1 MTVIDLGERRDVP
14 PPVDPGPGRTVRRW
28 VPALVALLCL
38 AVLTAAA
45 PRPAPPP
52 GAVIPA
58 RPDADVAVAGDLLL
72 VVDRTGPDA
81 ASGPGPAPRVAAY
94 QLPSGRPLWQLPLT
108 GPVSPVPVVRVGDV
122 VVLVMPEEPAGPQ
135 VVGLA
140 AADGAVRWRVDG
152 QLYGATPAGNLLV
165 WGVAGAGPGTPALRS
180 VEAATGT
187 VRWALRLSPE
197 ALHWS
202 ARDGRVTLLTVL
214 DGRRLELRD
223 PDSGALRHAAALPAT
238 AEPPE
243 VLGVTDDLVLVSEG
257 PGVLSAYD
265 TAALR
270 RRWSVP
276 RGPSARAYAFGCGV
290 VICVEDGGRGMRL
303 LDPATG
309 SARWR
314 ADDWPLLTPLGDRLL
329 AAGYP
334 RGGVAEHV
342 LLDAATGR
350 PVRELGRW
358 QLGDL
363 APWKDRA
370 ILHRRQRDGRVLI
383 ARLDGR
389 GDGVRVL
396 AALHGV
402 VGACGAYGSFV
413 LCRREGGAYGVWEL
427 PG

>member
-14 PPVDPGPGRTVRRW
+14 PPADPRPGRAVRPW
-28 VPALVALLCL
+28 APALVALLCL

-45 PRPAPPP
+45 PRPAQPP

-72 VVDRTGPDA
+72 VVDSTGPGA
-81 ASGPGPAPRVAAY
+81 ASGPGPERRVAAHH
-94 QLPSGRPLWQLPLT
+94 LPSGRPLWHLPLA
-108 GPVSPVPVVRVGDV
+108 GPVSPFPARVGDV
-122 VVLVMPEEPAGPQ
+122 VALTMPEGETGTQ

-165 WGVAGAGPGTPALRS
+165 WGVTGAGPGAPELRS
-180 VEAATGT
+180 VDAATGT
-187 VRWALRLSPE
+187 ARWALRLPLE
-197 ALHWS
+197 TLHRS
-202 ARDGRVTLLTVL
+202 TRDGRVTLLTVL
-214 DGRRLELRD
+214 DGGRLELRD
-223 PDSGALRHAAALPAT
+223 PDSGDLRHAAALPAT

-290 VICVEDGGRGMRL
+290 VICVEDGGRGLRL

-314 ADDWPLLTPLGDRLL
+314 ADDWPLLTPVGDRLL

-334 RGGVAEHV
+334 HGGVADHA

-363 APWKDRA
+363 ALWEDRA
-370 ILHRRQRDGRVLI
+370 TLHRRQRDGRVLI
-383 ARLDGR
+383 GRLDER
-389 GDGVRVL
+389 GDGVRVV

-402 VGACGAYGSFV
+402 VGTCGSYGSLV
-413 LCRREGGAYGVWEL
+413 ICRREGGAYGVWDL

>member
-1 MTVIDLGERRDVP
+1 MTVIDLGERREVP
-14 PPVDPGPGRTVRRW
+14 PPAGPGPGRAVRRW
-28 VPALVALLCL
+28 APALVALLCL

-45 PRPAPPP
+45 PQAAHPP
-52 GAVIPA
+52 GAVVPA
-58 RPDADVAVAGDLLL
+58 RPDADVVVAGDLLL
-72 VVDRTGPDA
+72 VVDRTGPGVA
-81 ASGPGPAPRVAAY
+81 PGPGPAPRVAAH
-94 QLPSGRPLWQLPLT
+94 QLPSGRPLWHLPLT
-108 GPVSPVPVVRVGDV
+108 GPVSPFPVVRVGDV
-122 VVLVMPEEPAGPQ
+122 VVLGMPEEPAGPQ

-152 QLYGATPAGNLLV
+152 RLDGATPAGNLLV
-165 WGVAGAGPGTPALRS
+165 WGTAGTRPGAPVLRS
-180 VEAATGT
+180 VDAASGA
-187 VRWALRLSPE
+187 VRWTRRLPPG

-202 ARDGRVTLLTVL
+202 TRDGRVTLLTVL
-214 DGRRLELRD
+214 DGGRLELRD
-223 PDSGALRHAAALPAT
+223 PDSGDVLHAAALPA
-238 AEPPE
+238 AAGPPE
-243 VLGVTDDLVLVSEG
+243 VLGVTDDVVLVSEG
-257 PGVLSAYD
+257 PAVLSAYD

-276 RGPSARAYAFGCGV
+276 RGPSARPYAFGCGV
-290 VICVEDGGRGMRL
+290 VICVGDGGRLRL

-314 ADDWPLLTPLGDRLL
+314 ADDWPLLTPVGDRLL

-334 RGGVAEHV
+334 RGGAAEHV

-363 APWKDRA
+363 APWEDPA
-370 ILHRRQRDGRVLI
+370 VLHRRQRDGRVLV
-383 ARLDGR
+383 ARLDER
-389 GDGVRVL
+389 GDGIRVL

-402 VGACGAYGSFV
+402 VGACGAYGSLV

>member
-14 PPVDPGPGRTVRRW
+14 PPVDPGPARTVRRW
-28 VPALVALLCL
+28 VPALVALLCS

-45 PRPAPPP
+45 PRAAQPP

-58 RPDADVAVAGDLLL
+58 RPDADVVVAGDLLL

-81 ASGPGPAPRVAAY
+81 ASGPGPGPRVAAH

-108 GPVSPVPVVRVGDV
+108 GPVGPFPVVRVGDV
-122 VVLVMPEEPAGPQ
+122 VVLQKPEEPAGPQ

-165 WGVAGAGPGTPALRS
+165 WGVAGTRPGVPVLRS
-180 VEAATGT
+180 VDAATGA
-187 VRWALRLSPE
+187 VRRTLRLSPE

-214 DGRRLELRD
+214 DGGRLELRD
-223 PDSGALRHAAALPAT
+223 PDSGDVRRAAALPAT
-238 AEPPE
+238 AGPPE

-270 RRWSVP
+270 RRWSAP
-276 RGPSARAYAFGCGV
+276 RGPSDRPYAFGCGV
-290 VICVEDGGRGMRL
+290 VICVEDGGRGLRL

-314 ADDWPLLTPLGDRLL
+314 ADDWPLLTPVGDRLL

-363 APWKDRA
+363 APWEDRA
-370 ILHRRQRDGRVLI
+370 VLHRRQRDGRVLVG
-383 ARLDGR
+383 RLDER
-389 GDGVRVL
+389 GDGIRVL

-402 VGACGAYGSFV
+402 VGACGAYGSLV
-413 LCRREGGAYGVWEL
+413 VCRREGGAYGVWEL